1 MTERQL
7 KALKE
12 IGGLE
17 ISEKV
22 SLKGLTSFH
31 VGGDAD
37 ILICPRT
44 PEAVA
49 EALKLLR
56 EEGLSPIVLGRG
68 TNTLFSDEGC
78 SAPLISPARYLTGIT
93 LMDGDRLNVE
103 AGATLKAAAAFALDN
118 DLTGLEFAH
127 GIPGTLGGGVFMNAG
142 AYGGCMAD
150 VTESVEL
157 YEDGEIR
164 RESASDMAFGYRTS
178 RARRG
183 GVVLSAVLK
192 LAPGDPEAIR
202 SRMRELQEKR
212 RASQPLE
219 YPSAG
224 SFFKRP
230 EGHFAGAL
238 IDGAGLKGVSVGG
251 AMVSPKHAGFVIN
264 TGDASC
270 ADILALK
277 DLICREVRTRYGVDL
292 EMEVAVF
299 DREGRSV

>member
-1 MTERQL
+1 MTERQI
-7 KALKE
+7 KAMEAL
-12 IGGLE
+12 GGLE
-17 ISEKV
+17 ISRNV

-44 PEAVA
+44 PEAFA
-49 EALKLLR
+49 EALRFLKD
-56 EEGLSPIVLGRG
+56 EGLPAIVLGKG
-68 TNTLFSDEGC
+68 SNTLFSDEGLT
-78 SAPLISPARYLTGIT
+78 APLVSPARYLTGIT
-93 LMDGDRLNVE
+93 LLDGHRLNVE
-103 AGATLKAAAAFALDN
+103 AGATLKAAAAFALDQG
-118 DLTGLEFAH
+118 LTGLEFAH
-127 GIPGTLGGGVFMNAG
+127 GIPGTLGGGIFMNAG

-150 VTESVEL
+150 VTETVTL
-157 YEDGEIR
+157 FEDGEIR
-164 RESASDMAFGYRTS
+164 TLTGEEMAFGYRTS

-183 GVVLSAVLK
+183 GIVLSAVLR
-192 LAPGDPEAIR
+192 LTPGDREAIR
-202 SRMRELQEKR
+202 ARMRELQEKR

-238 IDGAGLKGVSVGG
+238 IDGAGLKGLSVGG
-251 AMVSPKHAGFVIN
+251 AMVSTKHAGFVIN
-264 TGDASC
+264 TGDATC

-277 DLICREVRTRYGVDL
+277 DRICSEIHARYGVDL

-299 DREGRSV
+299 DRDGRNI